1 MNKWKTIS
9 IVLIFIVVVESIII
23 FNQYRHVNLINNSV
37 NNSEQIQPAFAV
49 TEPEYRSNPVIGNY
63 SFIINST
70 TQFVKVCNY
79 TLIVAVVN
87 INLTKVKVGDSFLLY
102 PPINIGSTV
111 SEALYNNPILN
122 ITIICNTLSEENGSQ
137 YLTFKIAINSSIIK
151 AHGGATFLLS
161 SHEIDATSLTTIDKN
176 TVLFTVFKP
185 DCSSEITLEFYI
197 APLSIG
203 SKLF

>member
-9 IVLIFIVVVESIII
+9 IILIFIVVVESIII
-23 FNQYRHVNLINNSV
+23 FNQYRHVNLINN
-37 NNSEQIQPAFAV
+37 NSAV
-49 TEPEYRSNPVIGNY
+49 TEPEYRLNPVIGNY

-111 SEALYNNPILN
+111 CEALYNNPILN

-151 AHGGATFLLS
+151 AHGGATFLLC
-161 SHEIDATSLTTIDKN
+161 SHKIVATSLTTIDKN
-176 TVLFTVFKP
+176 TFLFTVFKP

-203 SKLF
+203 SKLC

>member
-23 FNQYRHVNLINNSV
+23 FNQYRHVNLINN
-37 NNSEQIQPAFAV
+37 NSV

-102 PPINIGSTV
+102 PPINIGSHV
-111 SEALYNNPILN
+111 CEALYNNPILN

-161 SHEIDATSLTTIDKN
+161 SHKICATSLTTIDEN
-176 TVLFTVFKP
+176 TFLFTVFKP
-185 DCSSEITLEFYI
+185 DCRSEITLEFYI

-203 SKLF
+203 SKLC